1 MRSIFFS
8 LMDQQYKEVPEYGCI
23 RHSADKFYLPQGQ
36 VRNHETETPR
46 KYNLRKASAIEV
58 N

>member
-1 MRSIFFS
+1 
-8 LMDQQYKEVPEYGCI
+8 MDQQYKEVPEYGCI

-36 VRNHETETPR
+36 VRNHETEATR
-46 KYNLRKASAIEV
+46 KYILRKASTIEV